1 MSGVES
7 YLTEAP
13 RHRPRW
19 YGDVGIVAAALVLIA
34 LIASTL
40 SWCDFSLQSYR
51 LTAAVPVLLC
61 PGGANAGQVAEG
73 TTVRVTAVYS
83 GSLGQF
89 RELSTGSTVV
99 GWASAS
105 DADAATGVT
114 TSGIFGLKSVTDPAF
129 DGPDC
134 TTRSTTTTVETTEGE
149 TTAAE
154 TTAPVTTVAGLTTTG
169 RTTIGRTTVPRTTG
183 PRATIRPTI
192 ATTATT
198 ATTLPT
204 TTTAPDTKGPDLG
217 PVRLSPSTISEQPL
231 PSAAAACGSGPT
243 ISVLSVSVSD
253 PSGVKSVTYDVA
265 VKGLEES
272 GVLSNVD
279 EVYSST
285 VGPFA
290 NVFPANDKATSA
302 VIAVT
307 VTAIDELGNE
317 SQAVGSGILLRCAAP
332 ATTTT
337 LPSTTTTFVIP

>member
-19 YGDVGIVAAALVLIA
+19 YGDVAIVAVALAVIA

-61 PGGANAGQVAEG
+61 PGGASAGQLAEG

-83 GSLGQF
+83 GSLGDF
-89 RELSTGSTVV
+89 RELSNGSTVA

-114 TSGIFGLKSVTDPAF
+114 TSGIFGLESVTDPAF

-134 TTRSTTTTVETTEGE
+134 TTTASTTTVA
-149 TTAAE
+149 TTAAETTVVE
-154 TTAPVTTVAGLTTTG
+154 TTAPVTTVAGVTTTVG
-169 RTTIGRTTVPRTTG
+169 RTSVPRTTA
-183 PRATIRPTI
+183 PRTTVRPTTI
-192 ATTATT
+192 AST

-204 TTTAPDTKGPDLG
+204 TTTAPDKDGPDLG
-217 PVRLSPSTISEQPL
+217 PIRLSPSTISEQQP
-231 PSAAAACGSGPT
+231 PGAAAACGSAPT
-243 ISVLSVSVSD
+243 ISVLTVSASD

-265 VKGLEES
+265 VKGLTES
-272 GVLSNVD
+272 GALTNVD
-279 EVYSST
+279 EIYSST

-290 NVFPANDKATSA
+290 NAFTGNDKATSA

-307 VTAIDELGNE
+307 VTATDQLGNVSRE
-317 SQAVGSGILLRCAAP
+317 VGSGILLRCAPQATTT
-332 ATTTT
+332 TTTT
-337 LPSTTTTFVIP
+337 LPLTTTTFVIP

>member
-7 YLTEAP
+7 YLTDAP

-19 YGDVGIVAAALVLIA
+19 YGDVGIVAVALVLIA

-99 GWASAS
+99 GWANAS

-134 TTRSTTTTVETTEGE
+134 TTQSTTTTVETTEGE
-149 TTAAE
+149 TTVAE

-169 RTTIGRTTVPRTTG
+169 RTTIGRTTVPRTTA
-183 PRATIRPTI
+183 PRATVRPTI
-192 ATTATT
+192 ATTP
-198 ATTLPT
+198 TTLPT
-204 TTTAPDTKGPDLG
+204 TTTAPDTQGPVLG
-217 PVRLSPSTISEQPL
+217 PVRLSPSTINQQSRSAQP
-231 PSAAAACGSGPT
+231 PVGR
-243 ISVLSVSVSD
+243 VSRS
-253 PSGVKSVTYDVA
+253 
-265 VKGLEES
+265 
-272 GVLSNVD
+272 
-279 EVYSST
+279 
-285 VGPFA
+285 
-290 NVFPANDKATSA
+290 
-302 VIAVT
+302 
-307 VTAIDELGNE
+307 
-317 SQAVGSGILLRCAAP
+317 RC
-332 ATTTT
+332 
-337 LPSTTTTFVIP
+337 SR

>member
-1 MSGVES
+1 M
-7 YLTEAP
+7 
-13 RHRPRW
+13 
-19 YGDVGIVAAALVLIA
+19 GIVAAALVLIA

-51 LTAAVPVLLC
+51 LAAAVPVLLC
-61 PGGANAGQVAEG
+61 PGGAAKAGQVAEG

-99 GWASAS
+99 GWAKAS

-149 TTAAE
+149 TTVAETTVAE

-169 RTTIGRTTVPRTTG
+169 RTTVPRTTA

-192 ATTATT
+192 VTT

-204 TTTAPDTKGPDLG
+204 TTTAPDTDGPVLG
-217 PVRLSPSTISEQPL
+217 PVRLSPPTINQQTL
-231 PSAAAACGSGPT
+231 PGAAATCGSGPT
-243 ISVLSVSVSD
+243 ISVLTVSVSD

-265 VKGLEES
+265 VKGLEQS

-290 NVFPANDKATSA
+290 NAFPANDKATSA

-337 LPSTTTTFVIP
+337 TLPPTTNTTIIF

>member
-7 YLTEAP
+7 YLTDAP

-19 YGDVGIVAAALVLIA
+19 YGDVAIVAVALAMIS

-61 PGGANAGQVAEG
+61 PGGAAAGQVAEG

-114 TSGIFGLKSVTDPAF
+114 TSGIFGLRSVTDPAF

-134 TTRSTTTTVETTEGE
+134 TTSATTTTVATTESETTVV
-149 TTAAE
+149 E
-154 TTAPVTTVAGLTTTG
+154 TTAPVTTVAGVT
-169 RTTIGRTTVPRTTG
+169 TTIGRTTVPRTTA
-183 PRATIRPTI
+183 PRTTIRPTTI
-192 ATTATT
+192 SPTTTAT

-204 TTTAPDTKGPDLG
+204 TTTTAPDTAGPDLG
-217 PVRLSPSTISEQPL
+217 PIRLDPSTITEQPIG
-231 PSAAAACGSGPT
+231 AAAACGSSPAT
-243 ISVLSVSVSD
+243 AKLTVSVSD

-265 VKGLEES
+265 VKGLTGS

-285 VGPFA
+285 IGPFA
-290 NVFPANDKATSA
+290 NAFPGNDKATSA

-307 VTAIDELGNE
+307 VTATDELGNVSRE
-317 SQAVGSGILLRCAAP
+317 VGSGILLRCTAP
-332 ATTTT
+332 ATTTTT
-337 LPSTTTTFVIP
+337 LPSTTTTLIIF